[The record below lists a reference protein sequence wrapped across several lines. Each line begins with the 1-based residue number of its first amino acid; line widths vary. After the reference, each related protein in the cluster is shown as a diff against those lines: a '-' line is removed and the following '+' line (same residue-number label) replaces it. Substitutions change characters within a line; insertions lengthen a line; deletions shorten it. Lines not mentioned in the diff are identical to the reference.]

1 MLYQF
6 YESAHAAVKPLRVL
20 SSIQRAFID
29 NPLNPMGN
37 LSFVKAYSASLQV
50 FERTTR
56 QYVKPKWSLS
66 AVSPSGEKVKMA
78 RILRLNFCDLLEF
91 STCPNGDRPKILLV
105 APLSG
110 HYATLLTGTVKSLVN
125 DFDVYLTDWKDARD
139 IPLYKGNFNFS
150 SYVDYLI
157 QFMKLL
163 GPNHHLIAV
172 CQPGPAALVATAYTA
187 QLKTNYSPSSLVLM
201 GCPID
206 TRLSPTEPNRLA
218 KSKSLDWFESNVVVH
233 VPYPRLG
240 YLRRVYPG
248 FLQLTGFMTM
258 NLDRHMLA
266 HKELFTDLVKGDGDS
281 VQSHLAFY
289 DEYLAVMDLPAE
301 YYLETIDIIFQRH
314 LIADGRFVYRG
325 IKIDLGSITST
336 ALMTVEGEKDDISG
350 IGQTQAAHHLCANIP
365 NDCRVDHVQKEVGHY
380 GVFNGSRWRNE
391 IAPRVRD
398 FIKAHS
404 HKKKI

>member
-6 YESAHAAVKPLRVL
+6 YESAHAAMKPMRVL
-20 SSIQRAFID
+20 SSMQRSLIE
-29 NPLNPMGN
+29 NPLNPLGDC
-37 LSFVKAYSASLQV
+37 SFVKAYSASLQV

-56 QYVKPKWSLS
+56 QYVKPNWSIPDLS
-66 AVSPSGEKVKMA
+66 PPGKKVKMS
-78 RILRLNFCDLLEF
+78 RVLRLDFCDLLEF
-91 STCPNGDRPKILLV
+91 TTQPNGKRPKILLV

-110 HYATLLTGTVKSLVN
+110 HYATLLSGTVKSLVE

-139 IPLYKGNFNFS
+139 IPLYKGRFNFS
-150 SYVDYLI
+150 SYVDYLL
-157 QFMKLL
+157 QFMKLI
-163 GPNHHLIAV
+163 GSNYHLIAV
-172 CQPGPAALVATAYTA
+172 CQPGPAALVATAYAA
-187 QLKTNYSPSSLVLM
+187 QLKANYNPKSLVLM

-218 KSKSLDWFESNVVVH
+218 KAKSLDWFESNVVVH

-258 NLDRHMLA
+258 NLGRHMHA
-266 HKELFTDLVKGDGDS
+266 HKELFTNLVKGDGDS

-301 YYLETIDIIFQRH
+301 YYLETIDVVFQRH
-314 LIADGRFVYRG
+314 LIADEQFVYRG
-325 IKIDLGSITST
+325 TKIDFGSIKST

-350 IGQTQAAHHLCANIP
+350 IGQTQAAHGLCRNIP
-365 NDCRVDHVQKEVGHY
+365 NDWRVDYVQKGVGHY
-380 GVFNGSRWRNE
+380 GVFNGSRWRAE
-391 IAPRVRD
+391 IAPRIRD
-398 FIKAHS
+398 FIKTHS
-404 HKKKI
+404 D

>member
-6 YESAHAAVKPLRVL
+6 YESAHAAVKPLRIF
-20 SSIQRAFID
+20 SSMQRALID
-29 NPLNPMGN
+29 NPLNPMSDV
-37 LSFVKAYSASLQV
+37 SFVKAYLASLQV

-56 QYVKPKWSLS
+56 QYAKPRWSTS
-66 AVSPSGEKVKMA
+66 DISPPGQKVKMA
-78 RILRLNFCDLLEF
+78 KVLQLDFCDLLEF
-91 STCPNGDRPKILLV
+91 TSRPGGNRPKILLV

-110 HYATLLTGTVKSLVN
+110 HYATLLTGTVKSLVE

-139 IPLYKGNFNFS
+139 IPLYKGSFNFS

-157 QFMKLL
+157 RFMNLL

-172 CQPGPAALVATAYTA
+172 CQPGPAALVATAYIA
-187 QLKTNYSPSSLVLM
+187 QLKRNYCPSSLILM

-218 KSKSLDWFESNVVVH
+218 KSKSLDWFESNVIVH

-301 YYLETIDIIFQRH
+301 YYLETLDIVFQQH
-314 LIADGRFVYRG
+314 LIADGRFTYRG
-325 IKIDLGSITST
+325 EKIDLGSITST

-350 IGQTQAAHHLCANIP
+350 IGQTQAAHRLCKNIP
-365 NDCRVDHVQKEVGHY
+365 NDRRADHVQKGVGHY
-380 GVFNGSRWRNE
+380 GVFNGSRWRAE

-398 FIKAHS
+398 FIKTHS
-404 HKKKI
+404 N